1 MRKILTLAALI
12 LVLGLGTAAA
22 QGTYAIDTV
31 HSSVGFKVRHLVSK
45 VSGSFTEFDGTITA
59 DFTNLDASGVELVI
73 KTASIDTK
81 NEKRDGHLRSPD
93 FFDVEKYPEITFK
106 SQKITKIDSDSFA
119 IAGTL
124 AMHGVSRPI
133 TLTVD
138 YLGEM
143 AAMGGVRAGYELS
156 TTVNRKDYG
165 VSWNRALDSGG
176 WALGDDVEVNINLEV
191 VKQEEAE

>member
-1 MRKILTLAALI
+1 MRKTITLAALI

-22 QGTYAIDTV
+22 QGTYTFDTV
-31 HSSVGFKVRHLVSK
+31 HSSVEFKVRHLVSK
-45 VSGSFTEFDGTITA
+45 VSGAFTEFDGTIAA
-59 DFTNLDASGVELVI
+59 DFGNLDASGVELTI
-73 KTASIDTK
+73 QTASIDTK

-93 FFDVEKYPEITFK
+93 FFDTEKYPEITF
-106 SQKITKIDSDSFA
+106 SSSKITKVDDDSFA
-119 IAGTL
+119 VAGTL
-124 AMHGVSRPI
+124 TMHGVSKQI

-143 AAMGGVRAGYELS
+143 SAMGGVRAGYELS

-176 WALGDDVEVNINLEV
+176 LVLGDDVEVTVNLEV
-191 VKQEEAE
+191 IKEENK